1 MTSGPTIA
9 TARISAECVR
19 FWYETMV
26 STQTRRD
33 AVAHTAPLSEGS
45 GVRARFRR
53 FALAWV
59 LGAAVVVLPAWP
71 TAAHERAGR
80 RPAFERALTW
90 RDFIRMRLSP
100 WLLLQDAFQHVDR
113 D

>member
-1 MTSGPTIA
+1 MTPVRLLPLRRSRPSVYDSG
-9 TARISAECVR
+9 
-19 FWYETMV
+19 YTMKA
-26 STQTRRD
+26 STQLRSDT
-33 AVAHTAPLSEGS
+33 VTPSPPLHEGS
-45 GVRARFRR
+45 GLHARVRR
-53 FALAWV
+53 FALAWL

-100 WLLLQDAFQHVDR
+100 WLLLQDAFQRADR
-113 D
+113 E

>member
-1 MTSGPTIA
+1 MKTTTPFRSDTMTP
-9 TARISAECVR
+9 
-19 FWYETMV
+19 
-26 STQTRRD
+26 
-33 AVAHTAPLSEGS
+33 APLPHEGS
-45 GVRARFRR
+45 GMRARVRR
-53 FALAWV
+53 FALAWL

-100 WLLLQDAFQHVDR
+100 WLLLQDAFQHEDR

>member
-1 MTSGPTIA
+1 MKTTTPARADGMTP
-9 TARISAECVR
+9 
-19 FWYETMV
+19 
-26 STQTRRD
+26 
-33 AVAHTAPLSEGS
+33 APLPHEGS
-45 GVRARFRR
+45 GLRARARR
-53 FALAWV
+53 FALAWL

-71 TAAHERAGR
+71 TASHERAGR

-100 WLLLQDAFQHVDR
+100 WLLLQDGFPPGDR